1 MRRDME
7 SVKKKLNTSGVD
19 WTITIFPLVIIICIS
34 ALLMVVPDAAGNAL
48 TFLKNFLLISLAFSI
63 FCWGWAFF
71 LRQWGSAC
79 QKREISNA
87 GVFQNPNTVIS
98 AGAP

>member
-48 TFLKNFLLISLAFSI
+48 TFLKNFFVNKLGFFYILLGL
-63 FCWGWAFF
+63 
-71 LRQWGSAC
+71 
-79 QKREISNA
+79 
-87 GVFQNPNTVIS
+87 GVLLTAVGLGLSKKGNIK
-98 AGAP
+98 